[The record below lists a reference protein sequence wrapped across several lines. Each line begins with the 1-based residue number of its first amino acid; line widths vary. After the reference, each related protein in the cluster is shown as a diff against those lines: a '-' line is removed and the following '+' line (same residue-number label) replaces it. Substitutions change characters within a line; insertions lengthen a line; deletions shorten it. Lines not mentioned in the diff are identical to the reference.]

1 MYIPYPIES
10 GYIGNMNTF
19 GIMFICTGNI
29 CRSPLAHAVFEQ
41 MVKKND
47 LGQKIEVE
55 SSGTNSYHRGEQP
68 DDRMR
73 RTAERHGLIINHRS
87 RRLSRLDV
95 ENYNLLL
102 TMDEQNFA
110 DTLALC
116 RTDENREKVMM
127 FRNFDPEGRG
137 EVPDPWYGRMDGFE
151 LVWRIVYRTCESLL
165 DYVHGVL
172 RA

>member
-95 ENYNLLL
+95 VTRRLILQKARRHQDKSRLRLLVSPRFQVL
-102 TMDEQNFA
+102 FHS
-110 DTLALC
+110 
-116 RTDENREKVMM
+116 
-127 FRNFDPEGRG
+127 P
-137 EVPDPWYGRMDGFE
+137 P
-151 LVWRIVYRTCESLL
+151 
-165 DYVHGVL
+165 GVL
-172 RA
+172 FTTSLTVLVRYR